1 MFGAVERDINC
12 AIPGNRGIRFLTQGS
27 LVRQGS
33 LTGVL
38 PQVRGRTWMDSGWWG
53 RLFVVRIGAWFLL
66 SNWLLS
72 YVVYRTEQILLCAS
86 LC

>member
-1 MFGAVERDINC
+1 M
-12 AIPGNRGIRFLTQGS
+12 
-27 LVRQGS
+27 RQGS
-33 LTGVL
+33 LTGVVL

-53 RLFVVRIGAWFLL
+53 RLFVVENRGLVL
-66 SNWLLS
+66 VVRLVLS